1 MYKCRNDFFFLQ
13 LLSRMFEDRA
23 QSFNSVQNIG
33 HEILASQPEGDNATK
48 TKEDLDRVTE
58 LWSVLSSSVE
68 ERKNKLDSLLPIS
81 QSFVAKFDDAEKRLN
96 CIDKTLDDE
105 KLIPLADEDD
115 IRKQV
120 EEMKVCIVIFCML

>member
-1 MYKCRNDFFFLQ
+1 MYKCRNGFFFLQ

-33 HEILASQPEGDNATK
+33 HEILASQPDGDNATK

-105 KLIPLADEDD
+105 KWIPLADEDD